1 MQTLYQSRMELWRL
15 RWQHQQPTQT
25 VEVSSPQQVPAAAS
39 RVQAAMNRFT
49 QRWFDTLNYWLVPD
63 EASPLTQSAYG
74 WGPHALAQPQVARSR
89 LRDGIIKFRWVMGVP
104 PERFGMVVVGT
115 PADIRR
121 ASRQASG
128 GLLSRIFG
136 WFR

>member
-25 VEVSSPQQVPAAAS
+25 VEVSSPQQ
-39 RVQAAMNRFT
+39 
-49 QRWFDTLNYWLVPD
+49 
-63 EASPLTQSAYG
+63 
-74 WGPHALAQPQVARSR
+74 
-89 LRDGIIKFRWVMGVP
+89 VP